1 MPATIQDA
9 EKAIRRVLPTL
20 DIPTDDEDFEPPK
33 SQHFDSLLNNIPLA
47 DKLLKKA
54 SRNLFVFSADK
65 AAYIPSPALLLKSY
79 TLFYNQLVLRE
90 DSDGNEINMADDPN
104 EGLVD
109 INEFNVIG
117 KGEPLTYI
125 AMEEEN
131 GKIYAAVAEA
141 ILDRFADI
149 EAKMAEARENG
160 DEDGEL
166 DEEDYR
172 EGYGLECK
180 LKGEEL
186 TTWLGVLHV
195 QCAGSSGIGREVLRE
210 KWQNLVAR
218 SWWGFCDVDALMGME
233 MWGGKIQ
240 GLGNGKLR
248 HVEKQEEA
256 AASSAGPA
264 GAADGAVKE
273 EKKGTKRNWHE
284 RFAKDR

>member
-1 MPATIQDA
+1 MPAIVQDA
-9 EKAIRRVLPTL
+9 EKAIRRVLTAL
-20 DIPTDDEDFEPPK
+20 DIPIDDDGFEPPK
-33 SQHFDSLLNNIPLA
+33 SQPFDSLLTNIPLP
-47 DKLLKKA
+47 DKLLRKA
-54 SRNLFVFSADK
+54 SRNLFVFSAGK

-79 TLFYNQLVLRE
+79 TLFYNQLVIRE
-90 DSDGNEINMADDPN
+90 DSAGNETNMADDPD

-109 INEFNVIG
+109 IDEFSVIG

-149 EAKMAEARENG
+149 EAEMAEAREDG

-166 DEEDYR
+166 DEEEYR
-172 EGYGLECK
+172 EEYGLKCK

-195 QCAGSSGIGREVLRE
+195 QCAGSSGIERETLHE

-218 SWWGFCDVDALMGME
+218 SWWGFCDVDALMGKE
-233 MWGGKIQ
+233 MWGGKFE
-240 GLGNGKLR
+240 GFGNGKLR
-248 HVEKQEEA
+248 YVEKQEEA

-264 GAADGAVKE
+264 GTAEGAGKD